1 VVICVYAWLRTDIDI
16 DAPDASSYEPPDAS
30 SYAPDASSYAPDASS
45 YASSYAPDAS
55 SYAPDASSYAP
66 DARSVMSPE
75 PSSTPLAK
83 SSVTFPPRVTTNI
96 QYNNI
101 NGLIYI
107 CVLKKK
113 SNEKSALKIK

>member
-1 VVICVYAWLRTDIDI
+1 VPYEQEESPVEKELGPLQYDVRVVICVYAWLRTDIDI
-16 DAPDASSYEPPDAS
+16 DAPDASSYEP
-30 SYAPDASSYAPDASS
+30 
-45 YASSYAPDAS
+45 PDAS